1 MADQGLPVPEPTQT
15 ASLKRADDLPIS
27 GDGMEK
33 ETGSWLC
40 PTEAERA
47 RMLEAGQLV
56 RWTRVWV
63 SLLVAVATAAAA
75 PWLGWWP
82 TAFGALTAVQVGT
95 LERRTARSRRPE
107 RYVAASFL
115 STAFFASCGAAASG
129 GPQSPLLF
137 FIALPAILMANRFR
151 RPVVIVG
158 LAVTLLILWGGSVAV
173 DPASFAH
180 DPSLV
185 IVATALVIGVVVF
198 TLSLSDTELA
208 LRADARHDHLTGL
221 FNRAALVSRFAE
233 LRSQAHATGGA
244 IALVVYDL
252 DRFKSVNDELGHDRG
267 DAVLRDSAALLR
279 RHLRAFDL
287 VYRLGGEEFAVVLPG
302 VGVAEALEIADRQR
316 ASIEQE
322 RPGGVGITISGGVAS
337 ARGTDVE
344 WDTLFQRADVA
355 LLRAKREGRNRVV
368 VAADEQ
374 PSAALGLPV
383 DPGAKLVS
391 PAR

>member
-1 MADQGLPVPEPTQT
+1 
-15 ASLKRADDLPIS
+15 
-27 GDGMEK
+27 METK
-33 ETGSWLC
+33 TGSWLC

-63 SLLVAVATAAAA
+63 SLLVAAATVAAG
-75 PWLGWWP
+75 PWIGWWP
-82 TAFGALTAVQVGT
+82 TLFGALTAVQVAT
-95 LERRTARSRRPE
+95 LERRTARSRHPE

-115 STAFFASCGAAASG
+115 STAFFATCGAATSG

-158 LAVTLLILWGGSVAV
+158 LAVTLLILWAGSIAV
-173 DPASFAH
+173 DPSSFVD
-180 DPSLV
+180 DPANVLV
-185 IVATALVIGVVVF
+185 SSALIVGVVVF
-198 TLSLSDTELA
+198 TLSLSDTEIA
-208 LRADARHDHLTGL
+208 LRADARYDHLTGL
-221 FNRAALVSRFAE
+221 FNRASLVSRFAE
-233 LRSQAHATGGA
+233 LRGQAHATGGS

-252 DRFKSVNDELGHDRG
+252 DRFKAINDGLGHDRG
-267 DAVLRDSAALLR
+267 DDVLRDTAQLLR

-302 VGVAEALEIADRQR
+302 IGYAEALEIAQRQR
-316 ASIEQE
+316 ESIEE
-322 RPGGVGITISGGVAS
+322 ARPGGVPVTISGGVAS
-337 ARGTDVE
+337 ARGTDVAWE
-344 WDTLFQRADVA
+344 TLFHRADAA

-368 VAADEQ
+368 VCAEEAPSVDVAA
-374 PSAALGLPV
+374 PV
-383 DPGAKLVS
+383 DPGAELVP